1 MGHQD
6 YRHAGFRAPVH
17 QHNIMAFVGN
27 GFDIQVLRDYGS
39 PVDTRYES
47 FFHFLKLRSFNNQNA
62 ILQEMDALRGKKDNW
77 SDVEGVVGA
86 LLDSQPFRA
95 AELVGALREMQG
107 QFSEFLNLAVPSS
120 LLDRLGS
127 DSMDSGL
134 AVASLAK
141 FLGDLDADEYANL
154 EFPGRVDHR
163 NILKFLFINFNYT
176 SLLDDYVYLDQN
188 QFDPRPYKTVDRN
201 FTFEVN
207 PSGVP
212 GCAQRPGDTYSC
224 YLVTDT
230 VHPHGH
236 QSIPR
241 SLLFGIDTPSQTYGN
256 QDPALRLAK
265 PFWAQNDVRYEHLF
279 DDTELFMVF
288 GCSLG
293 ASDRWWWSRIAS
305 ALGSE
310 RVRPHREHV
319 VRCVACESLTA
330 CATGEATPL
339 CQDCG
344 TELECGLRATYV
356 PELILYWWHK
366 DGSQLD
372 KESIRRRFFAAANV
386 QPTEEMSRRVHI
398 VPFTASAKR
407 VWLNTTVSATADE
420 GPSN

>member
-1 MGHQD
+1 
-6 YRHAGFRAPVH
+6 
-17 QHNIMAFVGN
+17 MAFVGN
-27 GFDIQVLRDYGS
+27 GFDIQAIRDYRS

-47 FFHFLKLRSFNNQNA
+47 FFHFLKLRSFNEENA
-62 ILQEMDALRGKKDNW
+62 IFREMDALRGKKDNW
-77 SDVEGVVGA
+77 SDVEGVVGD
-86 LLDSQPFRA
+86 LLDRQPFRA

-107 QFSEFLNLAVPSS
+107 QFSEFLNLAVPST

-141 FLGDLDADEYANL
+141 FLGDLDSEEYASL

-163 NILKFLFINFNYT
+163 DIFNFLFINFNYT
-176 SLLDDYVYLDQN
+176 SLLDDYLYLDQN

-212 GCAQRPGDTYSC
+212 GCVERPGDTYSC

-241 SLLFGIDTPSQTYGN
+241 SLLFGIDTPLETRGN

-279 DDTELFMVF
+279 EDTELFVVF

-293 ASDRWWWSRIAS
+293 DSDRWWWSRIGT
-305 ALGSE
+305 ALGNE
-310 RVRPHREHV
+310 RVRPHREHT
-319 VRCVACESLTA
+319 VRCVECQSSTA
-330 CATGEATPL
+330 CTAGGDAPD
-339 CQDCG
+339 CQTCG
-344 TELECGLRATYV
+344 AALECGLRETYT
-356 PELILYWWHK
+356 PELILYWWLA
-366 DGSQLD
+366 DGAQAD

-386 QPTEEMSRRVHI
+386 QVTEKMSRRVHV
-398 VPFTASAKR
+398 VPFTASSKR
-407 VWLNTTVSATADE
+407 VWLNTTVPPLPGDE
-420 GPSN
+420 GLK